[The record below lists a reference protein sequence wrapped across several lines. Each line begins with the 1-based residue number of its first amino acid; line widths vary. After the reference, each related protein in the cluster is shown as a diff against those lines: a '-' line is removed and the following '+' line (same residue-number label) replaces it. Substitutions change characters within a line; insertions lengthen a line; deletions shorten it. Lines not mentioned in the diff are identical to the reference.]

1 MKSNILSDVCPTC
14 GKAKSRSISQNA
26 RYWALL
32 TEASERLGEYDKNT
46 WHEYFRQKFLPSKSV
61 NINGEEKLIYYST
74 ANLPMHGPNIPNW
87 DIYTN
92 QVESWLSERGVYL
105 SD

>member
-1 MKSNILSDVCPTC
+1 MKSNILSDTCPTC
-14 GKAKSRSISQNA
+14 GHTKTRSNRQNS

-32 TEASERLGEYDKNT
+32 QEASEKLGQFNKNV
-46 WHEYFRQKFLPSKSV
+46 WHEYFRQKFLPSKSI
-61 NINGEEKLIYYST
+61 NINGDERLIYYST

-87 DIYTN
+87 EIYTN

-105 SD
+105 SE